1 MSHTVLDLFRISG
14 KNALITGANGGIGG
28 AMAEALAE
36 AGANI
41 IIIQIPGDPNT
52 STKEALAKLPVSV
65 TAYDCD
71 LADAKAIKQTV
82 ADVVDRDG
90 HAIDIL
96 INCAGV
102 SGHKPILDVDD
113 AFRHKVFSI
122 NMNGNY
128 VMTQEVGRRMI
139 ARGQGGKILNVSS
152 LAGMVATENI
162 SVYAGTKGAVN
173 QFTSAFAN
181 EWAKYKITVNC
192 LCPGYAVI
200 TLVHDI
206 RILNRRLIDIAMFSR
221 RSLRGTSTTSLA
233 SKNTSCRGRQWVDGQ
248 FRMTSKESPCS
259 SVALHR
265 TTSPGLGCQSMAVS
279 MGDDSGMPVD
289 I

>member
-1 MSHTVLDLFRISG
+1 MSQTVLDLFRISG
-14 KNALITGANGGIGG
+14 KTALITGANGGIGG

-41 IIIQIPGDPNT
+41 IIIQIPGDSTT
-52 STKEALAKLPVSV
+52 STKEALAKLSATVH
-65 TAYDCD
+65 TYDCD
-71 LADAKAIKQTV
+71 LADEAAIKKTV
-82 ADVVDRDG
+82 ADIIDRDG

-102 SGHKPILDVDD
+102 SGHRAILDVDD
-113 AFRHKVFSI
+113 AFRHKVFNI

-152 LAGMVATENI
+152 LAGIVATENI
-162 SVYAGTKGAVN
+162 SAYAGTKGAVN

-192 LCPGYAVI
+192 LCPGYVFLAFSSS
-200 TLVHDI
+200 HSGE
-206 RILNRRLIDIAMFSR
+206 NRCH
-221 RSLRGTSTTSLA
+221 
-233 SKNTSCRGRQWVDGQ
+233 K
-248 FRMTSKESPCS
+248 
-259 SVALHR
+259 
-265 TTSPGLGCQSMAVS
+265 
-279 MGDDSGMPVD
+279 
-289 I
+289 